1 MTVIDDIT
9 ALLTPVLHTN
19 TTKDITAAAVRTALI
34 SAFTDA
40 VNAIPS
46 TTALATASQ
55 QVSRGTVPFVTNLL
69 AARSGQYPGEA
80 GLDWQMATQDNIFPG
95 SEGYS
100 LDKAMSGPTAGLV
113 TSTGSAV
120 TNYLDVTPGGTI
132 TISPG
137 VANVAFFDANK
148 VHLAPPGILG
158 GGGAPFASL
167 SVPWDTNSG
176 TVISVPATA
185 LFCRVS
191 FSFFRDAN
199 RANHRVQVLEGTQ
212 TLRHPYYNL
221 QSYVSQHRPWTNKVW
236 SFHGDSIAE
245 PSISG
250 PWAVEAAKYHGA
262 KYAKFETHTGTTVSQ
277 LGKVGN
283 GGAVVD
289 LPSTYFDDVDV
300 VFAISGSNDAVA
312 GTTIGAI
319 TDATSATTFYGY
331 YKKFIELVIGRKQ
344 NIRIVMATIIQRNG
358 LSETTRA
365 SYNTAIRAIAA
376 YYGIHLW
383 DIGTYGSQ
391 FSPLT
396 FSLYSDDGIHP
407 AFRSWAIIDGS
418 HPTLQKYLGGH
429 LMLGSNL
436 KGLMHMILPVD
447 FVGDPIMTERD
458 DDQIYFIRRVPG

>member
-46 TTALATASQ
+46 ATALATASQ
-55 QVSRGTVPFVTNLL
+55 QVARGYDPIGQNLINT
-69 AARSGQYPGEA
+69 RSGQYPGEP
-80 GLDWQMATQDNIFPG
+80 GLDWQMATQDNIPLG
-95 SEGYS
+95 AEGYV
-100 LDKAMSGPTAGLV
+100 LDVALSGPTA
-113 TSTGSAV
+113 TTTASTGNMV
-120 TNYLDVTPGGTI
+120 TNYFAVTPGGTI
-132 TISPG
+132 TVAPG
-137 VANVAFFDANK
+137 TSALAFYDSSK
-148 VHLAPPGILG
+148 THLTTPGILSSF
-158 GGGAPFASL
+158 GAPYGTTI
-167 SVPWDTNSG
+167 PWDTGGG
-176 TVISVPATA
+176 TVVTVPATA
-185 LFCRVS
+185 LFCRAQVS
-191 FSFFRDAN
+191 GFRDAN
-199 RANHRVQVLEGTQ
+199 RSVHRAQVIEGTQ
-212 TLRHPYYNL
+212 TLRHPYFNL

-250 PWAVEAAKYHGA
+250 PWAVEAAKYHGV

-365 SYNTAIRAIAA
+365 SYNTAIRTIAA